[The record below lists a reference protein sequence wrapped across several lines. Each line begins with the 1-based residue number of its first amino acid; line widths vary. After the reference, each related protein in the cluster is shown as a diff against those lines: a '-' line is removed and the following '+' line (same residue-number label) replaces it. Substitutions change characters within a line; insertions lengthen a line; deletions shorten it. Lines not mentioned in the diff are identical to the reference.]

1 MAQGSVDH
9 WQKSLDEDGTVV
21 IRSSRQNSTLA
32 LAGCVALVLLAFV
45 IALTGSLVGL
55 VIGVLIVIGVALWAP
70 RIGRTVFSGQ
80 PHLVVTAAQGIS
92 WSTTRPVTYGR
103 QSVRWSE
110 VTEIVRHSMTIRGNI
125 QTYVWL
131 IHGRDRLR
139 LPQTLQ
145 ADLTEL
151 ELWLRSVQARRGRAS
166 A

>member
-1 MAQGSVDH
+1 MAKGSVDH

-21 IRSSRQNSTLA
+21 IGSSRQNATLA
-32 LAGCVALVLLAFV
+32 LAGCVTLVILAFV

-55 VIGVLIVIGVALWAP
+55 VIGVVIVIGVALWVP
-70 RIGRTVFSGQ
+70 RIARTVFSGQ
-80 PHLVVTAAQGIS
+80 PHLVVTAED
-92 WSTTRPVTYGR
+92 VTYGR

-110 VTEIVRHSMTIRGNI
+110 VTEIVRHSMTVRGDI

-145 ADLTEL
+145 ADMTEL
-151 ELWLRSVQARRGRAS
+151 ELWLRSVQSRRGRAS

>member
-55 VIGVLIVIGVALWAP
+55 VIGVVIVIGVALSAP
-70 RIGRTVFSGQ
+70 RIGRTAFSGQ
-80 PHLVVTAAQGIS
+80 PHLVVTAED
-92 WSTTRPVTYGR
+92 VTYGR
-103 QSVRWSE
+103 QSVRWSD

-145 ADLTEL
+145 ADMTEL

>member
-80 PHLVVTAAQGIS
+80 PHLVVTAED
-92 WSTTRPVTYGR
+92 VTYGR

-145 ADLTEL
+145 ADMTEL

>member
-1 MAQGSVDH
+1 VAQGSVDH

-45 IALTGSLVGL
+45 LALTGSLVGIVAGL
-55 VIGVLIVIGVALWAP
+55 VIVVGVALWAP
-70 RIGRTVFSGQ
+70 RIARTVFSGQ
-80 PHLVVTAAQGIS
+80 PHLVVTAEDI
-92 WSTTRPVTYGR
+92 TYGR

-131 IHGRDRLR
+131 IHRRDRLR

-145 ADLTEL
+145 ADMTEL
-151 ELWLRSVQARRGRAS
+151 ELWLRSVQSRRGRAS

>member
-9 WQKSLDEDGTVV
+9 WQKSLDEDGSVV

-45 IALTGSLVGL
+45 LALTGSLVGIVAGL
-55 VIGVLIVIGVALWAP
+55 VIVVGVALWAP
-70 RIGRTVFSGQ
+70 RITRTVFSGQ
-80 PHLVVTAAQGIS
+80 PHLVVTPEEVS
-92 WSTTRPVTYGR
+92 YGR

-145 ADLTEL
+145 ADMTEL
-151 ELWLRSVQARRGRAS
+151 ELWLRSVQSRRGRAS

>member
-80 PHLVVTAAQGIS
+80 PHLVVTAED
-92 WSTTRPVTYGR
+92 VTYGR

>member
-45 IALTGSLVGL
+45 IAVTGSLVGL
-55 VIGVLIVIGVALWAP
+55 VIGVVIVVGVALWAP

-80 PHLVVTAAQGIS
+80 PHLVVTAEE
-92 WSTTRPVTYGR
+92 VTYGR

-110 VTEIVRHSMTIRGNI
+110 VTEIVRHTMTIRGNI

-145 ADLTEL
+145 ADMTEL

>member
-45 IALTGSLVGL
+45 LALTGSLVGIVAGL
-55 VIGVLIVIGVALWAP
+55 VIVVGVALWVP
-70 RIGRTVFSGQ
+70 RIARTVFSGQ
-80 PHLVVTAAQGIS
+80 PHLVVTAED
-92 WSTTRPVTYGR
+92 VTYGR

-145 ADLTEL
+145 ADMMEL
-151 ELWLRSVQARRGRAS
+151 ELWLRSVQSRRGRAS